1 MSQQRSFGMRIGLG
15 WLVLVMLFAIVAGA
29 GWFWWQMERSTPVLE
44 GEIALVGLS
53 APVTVTRD
61 AQGTATVTGET
72 RADVAHALG
81 YLHAQDR
88 YFGMDM
94 LRRFAAGELAALSG
108 ESLVKVDR
116 VIRPHRFRARAQAIV
131 AAMSADERAV
141 LDAYVAGVN
150 QGRAGLG
157 GAPFEYML
165 LRGKPADWTRED
177 TVLAVFAMYLNLQPA
192 VPQRE
197 MDRARAAKALGAD
210 MAAFLYPMT
219 TELDAPIDGSKVAE
233 PPMPTTVAGMDVAP
247 ALPAQSAPLARAAS
261 DGAPVPA
268 DVRLAEVVGSNNWAV
283 GGSLTASGAALVAND
298 MHLGLDVPSI
308 WYRARLVVKPRAG
321 SAEMPMDATGV
332 TLPGTP
338 FLVAGSNGRVAW
350 GYTNSYIDTSDAVI
364 VEWVDETAGTYRTP
378 GGIATV
384 VRFDER
390 LCVRAD
396 CETLPVRDTI
406 WGPIVGQDAFG
417 RTIAMRWTA
426 HNPDAIR
433 LAPALAMEKAGS
445 VAEAMAIAQKSGIPQ
460 QNFTVGDSTGA
471 IGWTIIGRVPAR
483 FGFDGQEAVS
493 FADGTRGWA
502 NDLAPED
509 TPAVLNP
516 AGARIWTANSRV
528 MGGDA
533 FAKLGD
539 GGYDSGARAGRIRD
553 LLMAKERFA
562 PADFLAIQ
570 LDDVATR
577 NRFWQ
582 QLMLAELKKRPGD
595 AELAAM
601 VAPVEAWGERAVPG
615 AVGYRLIDTFRR
627 ETVNGLY
634 EAWLGKPKDD
644 PLRKTWVPS
653 QAEGPIRRLLTA
665 RPGALVPKGFSS
677 WDEYVD
683 GVLDKVSKDVGVKA
697 GGRIARYVWGDPGG
711 ETGSAGVSHPLARA
725 IAPLGWVVNPRE
737 GPVPGDR
744 ATVRAQAKG
753 FGASQRFAVSPGRE
767 AEGLFH
773 MPGGQAGNPR
783 TPYYLAGHQDW
794 VEGKPTPFLPGPTR
808 WTLVMQP
815 SQ

>member
-1 MSQQRSFGMRIGLG
+1 MADSTQATRTRTIGSRIWRALG
-15 WLVLVMLFAIVAGA
+15 WLLLLAVLAIGAVAG
-29 GWFWWQMERSTPVLE
+29 WLWWGMERSTPVLE
-44 GEIALVGLS
+44 GEVALTGLS

-61 AQGTATVTGET
+61 AQGTATVIGET

-108 ESLVKVDR
+108 SSMVKVDEA
-116 VIRPHRFRARAQAIV
+116 IRPHRFRARAQAMV
-131 AAMSADERAV
+131 AAMSADERIV

-150 QGRAGLG
+150 QGRSALR

-165 LRGKPADWTRED
+165 LQGEPAAWARED
-177 TVLAVFAMYLNLQPA
+177 TVLAVYAMYLNLQPA

-197 MDRARAAKALGAD
+197 MDRARAAKALGAE
-210 MAAFLYPMT
+210 MSAFLYPVT
-219 TELDAPIDGSKVAE
+219 TELDAPIDGSSVEA
-233 PPMPTTVAGMDVAP
+233 PPMPKVVAPMGAAP
-247 ALPAQSAPLARAAS
+247 ALPDRVT
-261 DGAPVPA
+261 VPA
-268 DVRLAEVVGSNNWAV
+268 DVRLPEMVGSNNWAV

-308 WYRARLVVKPRAG
+308 WYRARLVVKPRSG
-321 SAEMPMDATGV
+321 SAERPMDVTGV

-350 GYTNSYIDTSDAVI
+350 GYTNSYIDTADAVI
-364 VEWVDETAGTYRTP
+364 VEWLDEAAGTYRTP
-378 GGIATV
+378 GGTATATQ
-384 VRFDER
+384 FNER
-390 LCVRAD
+390 LCVKAD
-396 CETLPVRDTI
+396 CETLAVRDTI
-406 WGPIVGQDAFG
+406 WGPIVGKDAFG

-433 LAPALAMEKAGS
+433 LAPALAMEQAGS
-445 VAEAMAIAQKSGIPQ
+445 VTEAMAIAQRSGIPQ
-460 QNFTVGDSTGA
+460 QNFTVGDAAGN

-502 NDLAPED
+502 GDLAAED

-539 GGYDSGARAGRIRD
+539 GGYDNGARAGRIRD
-553 LLMAKERFA
+553 LLLAKERFA

-582 QLMLAELKKRPGD
+582 QLMLAELRRRPGD
-595 AELAAM
+595 SALAAM
-601 VAPVEAWGERAVPG
+601 VEPVAAWGERAVP
-615 AVGYRLIDTFRR
+615 ASVGYRLVDTFRR
-627 ETVNGLY
+627 EAVNGMY
-634 EAWLGKPKDD
+634 EAWLGKPEDD
-644 PLRKTWVPS
+644 AFRKTWVPA
-653 QAEGPIRRLLTA
+653 QGEGAMRRLLRE
-665 RPGALVPKGFSS
+665 RPGALVPKGYAS
-677 WDEYVD
+677 WDAYLD
-683 GVLDKVSKDVGVKA
+683 GVLEKVAQDVGVKA
-697 GGRIARYVWGDPGG
+697 GGSMARYTWG
-711 ETGSAGVSHPLARA
+711 ETGVAGVSHPLAKA
-725 IAPLGWVVNPRE
+725 IPPLGWVVNPRE
-737 GPVPGDR
+737 TSVPGDR
-744 ATVRAQAKG
+744 PTVRAQAEG

-783 TPYYLAGHQDW
+783 TPYYMAGHQDW
-794 VEGKPTPFLPGPTR
+794 VDGKPTPFLPGPAR
-808 WTLVMQP
+808 WTLVMGP
-815 SQ
+815 EPRSGR